1 MFFFFYKN
9 KIYKFIR
16 FYFCLCYCLELCFVG
31 SYYFYEI
38 ICIMDILKIVVRD
51 GWFDNKMVMEVIDK
65 CSVIII
71 CFMCSCLIFVDIVCY
86 IL

>member
-1 MFFFFYKN
+1 
-9 KIYKFIR
+9 
-16 FYFCLCYCLELCFVG
+16 
-31 SYYFYEI
+31 
-38 ICIMDILKIVVRD
+38 MDILKIVVRD